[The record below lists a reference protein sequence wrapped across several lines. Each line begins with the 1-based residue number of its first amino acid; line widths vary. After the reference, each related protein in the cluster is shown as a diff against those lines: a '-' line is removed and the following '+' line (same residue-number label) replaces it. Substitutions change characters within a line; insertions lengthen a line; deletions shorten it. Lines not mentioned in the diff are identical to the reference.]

1 MLHHALSQTQTTQS
15 IHNLLPDPV
24 RRVLQPLTMKRIF
37 LLLALCAS
45 PLAHAEW
52 LTLTGSAG
60 EAGNTYVQ
68 VDPTSV
74 VVEGSKRLVAVRISL
89 AEPRTG
95 DDGLK
100 FRSVAAKASVDCDAR
115 KARYVS
121 ATYFGQPN
129 FVGPPLSVRE
139 FDEADVRPMNFAG
152 LPGDLAV
159 RTVNAACGVGATK

>member
-1 MLHHALSQTQTTQS
+1 MLLPGPCAALSNS
-15 IHNLLPDPV
+15 SM
-24 RRVLQPLTMKRIF
+24 MKRLSL
-37 LLLALCAS
+37 LLLALFAG